1 VDGGP
6 RAVAA
11 YVLQHLAV
19 GAAARPAVSVT
30 GDRETRASAVA
41 AVISIAAGAVA
52 AAVGGG
58 VCRQV
63 TRHVGN
69 FFIEPLSVT
78 VPLVT

>member
-1 VDGGP
+1 MDGGP

-41 AVISIAAGAVA
+41 AVISIAAGASAVA

-58 VCRQV
+58 ARRQV
-63 TRHVGN
+63 TRHVDI
-69 FFIEPLSVT
+69 FFI
-78 VPLVT
+78 